1 MCADEGTQD
10 YNLGIASPEPVVS
23 TGSIAC
29 GYERKPR
36 RSSTTCTPA
45 AFAAVLKSTRDLG
58 LTVIALQKKHALVR
72 TVVCMSSKLLT
83 LVVLADCAG
92 LKPCSEEP
100 VSNLCTPGAAL
111 PTAAE
116 APLTPIRIFVGRF
129 AILLTFAPSPY
140 TSGDHCTGD
149 TSGDPR
155 GSGRSG
161 AAKTLAGRLHS
172 VCRKRLT
179 RINLTPVLEVE
190 YTYHCTRCDG
200 VAVVLSGLR
209 GPFVERPLP

>member
-45 AFAAVLKSTRDLG
+45 ALAAVLKSTRDLG

-116 APLTPIRIFVGRF
+116 APLTPIRI
-129 AILLTFAPSPY
+129 
-140 TSGDHCTGD
+140 HCLAGLPHSEPMPPPRTLAGD
-149 TSGDPR
+149 TSG
-155 GSGRSG
+155 
-161 AAKTLAGRLHS
+161 LAGLER
-172 VCRKRLT
+172 RKRVPAGHN
-179 RINLTPVLEVE
+179 RS
-190 YTYHCTRCDG
+190 
-200 VAVVLSGLR
+200 VASD
-209 GPFVERPLP
+209 

>member
-1 MCADEGTQD
+1 
-10 YNLGIASPEPVVS
+10 VVS

-45 AFAAVLKSTRDLG
+45 ALAAVLKSTRDLG

-116 APLTPIRIFVGRF
+116 APLTPIRIFVGRS
-129 AILLTFAPSPY
+129 AMLLTFAPVPY

-155 GSGRSG
+155 VWPVWSGGNACRSVTFSLSQATNQNKPDPCIRSCTRRWLEHTYHIARDVTG
-161 AAKTLAGRLHS
+161 LQWSYPALKGRL
-172 VCRKRLT
+172 
-179 RINLTPVLEVE
+179 
-190 YTYHCTRCDG
+190 
-200 VAVVLSGLR
+200 
-209 GPFVERPLP
+209 